1 MYHKIK
7 EFIQS
12 KKTTRET
19 RETSSLKARKQLS
32 IYQEDYIELKNAYK
46 ARKQQEKPLHSKQE
60 NNSESIKNII

>member
-32 IYQEDYIELKNAYK
+32 IYQEDYIELYK
-46 ARKQQEKPLHSKQE
+46 ARKQQEKPLHLKQGNKLE
-60 NNSESIKNII
+60 KEYLP